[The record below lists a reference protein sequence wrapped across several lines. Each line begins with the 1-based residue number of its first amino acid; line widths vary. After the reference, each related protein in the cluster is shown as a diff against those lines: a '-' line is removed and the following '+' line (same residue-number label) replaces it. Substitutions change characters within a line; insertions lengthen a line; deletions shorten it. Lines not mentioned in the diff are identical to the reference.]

1 MSPSTDNADDP
12 AGSGSPPIAANA
24 AGRRTFARLRPGVP
38 ATADAPRRQMNQAA
52 RYTIGWFDLDAAPP
66 ETGEEEDGAGGGG
79 GSEPVPLSPEADLL
93 RRLAAMLQAPPTSLY
108 TPNGFLTWP
117 SPLLPYQREGVAAL
131 LSRREVLLAD
141 DMGLGKSIQTIA
153 ALRILFHQQKIANA
167 LLVCPASLLV
177 QWQREF
183 AKWAP
188 DIRVVIVSGSASD
201 RGALWR
207 IAAHVRIVGY
217 ETLRSDVLDLS
228 DSPLLRARWD
238 VVVLDEAS
246 RIKNRDTAIAVA
258 CRRLPRDRRWALT
271 GTPLENRLEDI
282 VSILAFLLDDIPPS
296 LMPAEIVANLR
307 RVQLRRRKEEVLAD
321 LPPRLENELM
331 LDLPPGQR
339 EAYDLAEKEGVF
351 QLRQAGEKLSVTHVL
366 ELISRLKQICNYDP
380 ASGESAKLTDI
391 AQRMRALTAAG
402 HRALIFS
409 QFVDETFGIGRAA
422 EWLKE
427 FHPLLYTGGL
437 SMQRRAETAVRFTA
451 NPKHKALLLSLR
463 AGGMGLNLQVAS
475 YVFHLDRWWNPATEA
490 QADARAHRMG
500 QTYPVMVYRYTCLN
514 TIEERIDTLLASKR
528 RLFDEVVNDVSLNI
542 STALTEQELF
552 GLFGLP
558 KSPQG

>member
-1 MSPSTDNADDP
+1 MASEQDSGGVQVGNA
-12 AGSGSPPIAANA
+12 GT
-24 AGRRTFARLRPGVP
+24 AGRKTFARLRPGVP
-38 ATADAPRRQMNQAA
+38 GVEEVPRQRLNVAE
-52 RYTIGWFDLDAAPP
+52 RHTIGWFDLEATPP
-66 ETGEEEDGAGGGG
+66 EPGEDEDAGEGGAGG
-79 GSEPVPLSPEADLL
+79 EPVPLSPEAELQ
-93 RRLAAMLQAPPTSLY
+93 RRLAAMLQPPPTSLY
-108 TPNGFLTWP
+108 TPNGFLEWP

-131 LSRREVLLAD
+131 LSRRELLLAD

-153 ALRILFHQQKIANA
+153 AIRILFHQQKIANA
-167 LLVCPASLLV
+167 LLVCPASLLI

-188 DIRVVIVSGSASD
+188 DIRVVTVSGSASD
-201 RGALWR
+201 RGALWQ
-207 IAAHVRIVGY
+207 IASHVRIIGY
-217 ETLRSDVLDLS
+217 ETLRADVLDLH
-228 DSPLLRARWD
+228 DSPALRTRWD

-246 RIKNRDTAIAVA
+246 RIKNRETAVAVA

-271 GTPLENRLEDI
+271 GTPLENRLEDV
-282 VSILAFLLDDIPPS
+282 VSILAFLFDDMPANPI
-296 LMPAEIVANLR
+296 PAEIIGNLR

-331 LDLPPGQR
+331 LELPAGQR
-339 EAYDLAEKEGVF
+339 EAYDLAEREGVF
-351 QLRQAGEKLSVTHVL
+351 QLRQTGEKLTVTHVL

-380 ASGESAKLTDI
+380 LSCESAKLADI

-422 EWLKE
+422 EWLRE
-427 FHPLLYTGGL
+427 FRPLLYTGSL
-437 SMQRRAETAVRFTA
+437 SMQRRAEIAERFTTD
-451 NPKHKALLLSLR
+451 PKHKALLLSLR
-463 AGGMGLNLQVAS
+463 AGGMGLNLQAAS
-475 YVFHLDRWWNPATEA
+475 YVFHLDRWWNPAIEA

-514 TIEERIDTLLASKR
+514 TIEERIDSLLKSKR
-528 RLFDEVVNDVSLNI
+528 RLFDEVINDASLNI
-542 STALTEQELF
+542 STALTEKELF

-558 KSPQG
+558 RSLR